1 MRLNVAIFIFDDVE
15 VLDFA
20 GPFEVFAVTDELAG
34 HARFN
39 TYTVAELP
47 GVVRARNSLRVV
59 PTHTFESAPA
69 PDILVI
75 PGGDG
80 TRPLLNRPV
89 VIEWVRRQ
97 SRVAQHTVSVCT
109 GALLLAK
116 AGLLEGLQATTHH
129 LGLDLLRELA
139 PNATV
144 HADRR
149 FLDNGKIL
157 TSAGISAGIDV
168 SLHLVARL
176 SGREAA
182 EKTSAYME
190 YRWINDTG
198 PGDRSGGTSGVRIG
212 GDQQ

>member
-15 VLDFA
+15 ILDFA

-34 HARFN
+34 QSLFS

-47 GVVRARNSLRVV
+47 GAVRARNGLRVV
-59 PTHTFESAPA
+59 PNHTFESAPV
-69 PDILVI
+69 PDIIVI
-75 PGGDG
+75 PGGFG
-80 TRPLLNRPV
+80 TRPLLNRPL

-97 SRVAQHTVSVCT
+97 ARQAQSTVSVCT

-116 AGLLEGLQATTHH
+116 AGLLDGLQVTTHH
-129 LGLDLLRELA
+129 LRLDLLRELA
-139 PNATV
+139 PAAMV

-149 FLDNGKIL
+149 FLDNGNIL

-176 SGREAA
+176 SGAETA
-182 EKTSAYME
+182 EKTAAYME
-190 YRWINDTG
+190 YAWSNDG
-198 PGDRSGGTSGVRIG
+198 GVRTTLNPRPAP
-212 GDQQ
+212 